1 MNENGTL
8 EASEIERQAGAL
20 DTQKERC
27 YSIYNA
33 NIKRLYNISKIVRS
47 EDSNLASTVERYANS
62 YIRIQAN
69 MKQSFT
75 SLANKMRDY
84 VYQTVQNETQAS
96 DEIETLNTSI
106 NEIEEAIGG
115 GYTGADLGSER

>member
-1 MNENGTL
+1 
-8 EASEIERQAGAL
+8 
-20 DTQKERC
+20 
-27 YSIYNA
+27 
-33 NIKRLYNISKIVRS
+33 
-47 EDSNLASTVERYANS
+47 
-62 YIRIQAN
+62 

-106 NEIEEAIGG
+106 NAIEEAIGG